1 MDHSALDFQLPVF
14 LGIVLDLAFW
24 IVGILLVTSQI
35 AWPVIIVIFPL
46 FSIYVNY
53 QMCSIQLIMS
63 LIHT

>member
-1 MDHSALDFQLPVF
+1 MDQSALDFQLPVF

-35 AWPVIIVIFPL
+35 AWLVIIVIFPF

-53 QMCSIQLIMS
+53 QVCSSQLIMS
-63 LIHT
+63 LIHI